1 MKLNP
6 KELSSLIDRVAR
18 AAIRETLSPIL
29 EDEREKQKELAK
41 DLKGLKAP
49 KKKEA
54 KETDEDLEEA
64 ESEEKDADKESAPEA
79 EDVAAEKPKV
89 VSKKLATGKSEP
101 EAPEAVIPNPSDI
114 KDVTFEQVITLM
126 NMMRSG
132 KSAKDPRTKDSL
144 GDYFK
149 GLNSGERQALFVL
162 LSGLA
167 QILAGGVEGENA
179 PDPAAV
185 GIRIKAKAAERDQT
199 APRQGAPVKSA
210 PVTTKPGVSKIGS
223 GEPVPIVVGEASN
236 RRRERA
242 VLESLKVSLRGKR

>member
-1 MKLNP
+1 MKLDP
-6 KELSSLIDRVAR
+6 KELSGLIDRVAR

-29 EDEREKQKELAK
+29 EDEREKQKEHAK

-49 KKKEA
+49 KKKKA

-64 ESEEKDADKESAPEA
+64 EDENKDDKESAPESEEA
-79 EDVAAEKPKV
+79 PAEKPKV

-101 EAPEAVIPNPSDI
+101 EAPEAVIPDPSDV
-114 KDVTFEQVITLM
+114 KDVTFDQVITLM

-132 KSAKDPRTKDSL
+132 KSAKDPKTKDNL
-144 GDYFK
+144 GSYFK

-167 QILAGGVEGENA
+167 QILAGGVEGETA

-185 GIRIKAKAAERDQT
+185 GIRIKAKAANRDQT
-199 APRQGAPVKSA
+199 APSPNTPPPSSGNSGA
-210 PVTTKPGVSKIGS
+210 SKIKS
-223 GEPVPIVVGEASN
+223 GEPVPIVVGEVSS

-242 VLESLKVSLRGKR
+242 VLENLKMSLRGKR

>member
-1 MKLNP
+1 MDA
-6 KELSSLIDRVAR
+6 KELSGLIDRVAR

-54 KETDEDLEEA
+54 KEADEDLEEA
-64 ESEEKDADKESAPEA
+64 EDEDKGEEKESAPEA
-79 EDVAAEKPKV
+79 EESTSEKPKV
-89 VSKKLATGKSEP
+89 VSKKLATGKPEP

-114 KDVTFEQVITLM
+114 KDVTFDQVITLM

-132 KSAKDPRTKDSL
+132 KSAKDPRTNDSL
-144 GDYFK
+144 GSYFK

-167 QILAGGVEGENA
+167 QILAGGVEGEKA

-185 GIRIKAKAAERDQT
+185 GIRIKAKTADRDKT
-199 APRQGAPVKSA
+199 APSPNTPPSSSPGKSGA
-210 PVTTKPGVSKIGS
+210 SKAKS
-223 GEPVPIVVGEASN
+223 GEPVPIIVGEASN

-242 VLESLKVSLRGKR
+242 VLENLKMSLRGKR

>member
-1 MKLNP
+1 MKLDP
-6 KELSSLIDRVAR
+6 KELSGLIDRVAR

-64 ESEEKDADKESAPEA
+64 EDEDKGDDKESASQPEDA
-79 EDVAAEKPKV
+79 AAEKPKV
-89 VSKKLATGKSEP
+89 VSRKLATGKPEP
-101 EAPEAVIPNPSDI
+101 EAPKALIPDPSDI

-132 KSAKDPRTKDSL
+132 KSTKDPRTKNSL

-162 LSGLA
+162 LSGLT
-167 QILAGGVEGENA
+167 QILAGGVEGEAA
-179 PDPAAV
+179 PDPAEV

-199 APRQGAPVKSA
+199 APGPGAP
-210 PVTTKPGVSKIGS
+210 TKPAPGKVGPSKAGS
-223 GEPVPIVVGEASN
+223 AEPVPIIVGEASN

-242 VLESLKVSLRGKR
+242 ILENLKMSLRGKR

>member
-1 MKLNP
+1 MKLDP
-6 KELSSLIDRVAR
+6 KQLSGLIDRVAR

-64 ESEEKDADKESAPEA
+64 EDEDKGDDEKSASEA
-79 EDVAAEKPKV
+79 EPAPAEKPKV
-89 VSKKLATGKSEP
+89 VSKKLATGKPEP
-101 EAPEAVIPNPSDI
+101 EAPEAVIPDPSDI
-114 KDVTFEQVITLM
+114 KDVTFDQVITLM

-144 GDYFK
+144 GNYFK

-167 QILAGGVEGENA
+167 QILAGGVEGEKA

-185 GIRIKAKAAERDQT
+185 GIRIKAKAADRDQT
-199 APRQGAPVKSA
+199 APSPNTPPAPSSS
-210 PVTTKPGVSKIGS
+210 KPGTSKIKS

-242 VLESLKVSLRGKR
+242 VLENLKMSLKGKR